1 MFCWRMIREN
11 LVEALAEIDD
21 LCERLRYLEMGTLP
35 EGAYGRWCEKCW
47 KGTSAMIVIALHEG
61 LWYTNATQGAI
72 DHDIDTSGSS

>member
-35 EGAYGRWCEKCW
+35 EGEYGRAAVRC
-47 KGTSAMIVIALHEG
+47 VRR
-61 LWYTNATQGAI
+61 
-72 DHDIDTSGSS
+72 